1 MKKKSTDNDNLQ
13 GLFQPTFGNRPE
25 QYIGRD
31 GVIEQFMEGLR
42 EPVGSRNRCTLFL
55 GQRGMGKTALLLEL
69 SDRATKAGYVVA
81 RVTAHEG
88 MPKAIIEQFQLNG
101 SQYFNDE
108 KRKMTGVTAGVLG
121 FTLGLTFS
129 EAAERQ
135 YGFRSKMSLLC
146 DKLAEKGKGALILID
161 EVRTSTAMREVA
173 AAYQELV
180 GDKKNV
186 AIAMAGLP
194 HAVSSVLN
202 DQVLTFL
209 NRATKVELGLISTNL
224 IRAYYERAFKTV
236 GVKISDTLLDRAAL
250 ATRGFPYLMQLIG
263 YYLIQYTEEG
273 GTVNSKIMDKVEKAA
288 MSDMEDNVFKPILS
302 PLSDNDLLFLKA
314 MARQGDVV
322 TTAKLQSALGKKG
335 PAIQPYRKRLLD
347 AGVIESPRRGEL
359 VFAVPYLAEYL
370 LENGNKE
377 ELSPI
382 TLPAAP

>member
-1 MKKKSTDNDNLQ
+1 MKKESRRVV
-13 GLFQPTFGNRPE
+13 FQPTFGNRPD

-31 GVIEQFMEGLR
+31 GVIEQFMTGLQ

-69 SDRATKAGYVVA
+69 SDRAARADYVVA

-88 MPKAIIEQFQLNG
+88 MPQAIIEQFQLNG
-101 SQYFNDE
+101 STFFKDE
-108 KRKMTGVTAGVLG
+108 KRKLSGVTAGALG
-121 FTLGLTFS
+121 FSSGLTFS
-129 EAAERQ
+129 EVTERQ

-161 EVRTSTAMREVA
+161 EVRTSAAMREVA
-173 AAYQELV
+173 SAYQELV
-180 GDKKNV
+180 GDGKNI

-209 NRATKVELGLISTNL
+209 NRATRVELGLISANL
-224 IRAYYERAFKTV
+224 IRAYYERAFKEI
-236 GVKISDTLLDRAAL
+236 GIKIRDELLDRAAL

-263 YYLIQYTEEG
+263 YYVIQYTEEG
-273 GTVNSKIMDKVEKAA
+273 GTVDTTIMDKAEKSA
-288 MSDMEDNVFKPILS
+288 MGDMENNVFKPILS
-302 PLSDNDLLFLKA
+302 PLSDNDRTFLKA
-314 MARQGDVV
+314 MARQGE
-322 TTAKLQSALGKKG
+322 TISTAKLQEALGKKG

-347 AGVIESPRRGEL
+347 AGVIEAPRRGEL

-370 LENGNKE
+370 ISL
-377 ELSPI
+377 
-382 TLPAAP
+382 